1 MKRFTALII
10 VMLLLTGVFPVI
22 SIFGAETKEKT
33 DSSTAVKPAPEEQ
46 IKPLLGKDSLEK
58 VISLVKSRLEIPTA
72 YTEFSSDVYDNGGKT
87 MFRLRWSNSS
97 YYFSPVNGSIEVTVD
112 ENGIVNNYYSY
123 SYDRNYDY
131 NRRLPSITAVQ
142 AAERAQRFLMGMC
155 PDIAKE
161 VSYDKAAERCNIEY
175 DGSYSFYY
183 YRQVNGIPYYDNSI
197 YIQVNGQTGVIS
209 SMSRNWNDSLVFPK
223 ADKVISAVK
232 AKDAYKKE
240 IGLRL
245 RYRLTSGQ
253 NGLKATLQYSPA
265 ASDMLYAIDAVTGG
279 KLAVNTIYNPYN
291 DYVYR
296 PDMSYA
302 VPVSDSELN
311 EIRQLK
317 SLMDEKTGEK
327 QARSMTEL
335 GIDSAYRLNRYS
347 YNRTAGSGY
356 TLQLEFIK
364 PSAMEDIGKDIP
376 PEKLK
381 AMMAAGVGGGY
392 ANIVFDAATSELI
405 SFNTGGNS
413 TGAVAGKGFARAELQ
428 KTAEAFLGK
437 YKSARFK
444 QVELSESTP
453 YVNDYMM
460 KFGMAG
466 PENSGSFVY
475 NRKVNGIT
483 VEGNSLNI
491 NLDTATGRI
500 TSYSEVW
507 DDVDFAPA
515 DGIISL
521 DKAYEVLFGQNA
533 LELKYAATVDSGADP
548 NGVSVTTGKPV
559 SPGTK
564 LVYSTGNNKPVVID
578 ALKGILVNGGTGE
591 EYIDKNTISYD
602 DLAGDP
608 HRAEIESLAKSGL
621 LPLEKSFRPG
631 DAMLQKNFLCILFQL
646 RGNSLPG
653 MSLGEMTQTAQD
665 GMYRQLISDGILT
678 EEERAPDA
686 MLTKGQA
693 VKFLLK
699 AVGYGKFAEMKG
711 IFDCSFADKAE
722 IEPGLLGYA
731 AIAGSLGIVEGQS
744 FEPKKEL
751 TRLEAVMMIYKYVK
765 R

>member
-1 MKRFTALII
+1 MKRFTALILA
-10 VMLLLTGVFPVI
+10 MLLLTGIFPVVPA
-22 SIFGAETKEKT
+22 SGAEVGAKAE
-33 DSSTAVKPAPEEQ
+33 SSLSKPAPEVQ
-46 IKPLLGKDSLEK
+46 NKPLLGKDSLEK
-58 VISLVKSRLEIPTA
+58 VISLVKSRLDIPA
-72 YTEFSSDVYDNGGKT
+72 VYTEFSSDVYDNGGKT

-97 YYFSPVNGSIEVTVD
+97 YYFSSVNGSIEVTVD

-131 NRRLPSITAVQ
+131 NRRLPSITAIQ
-142 AAERAQRFLMGMC
+142 AAERAQRFLTGMC
-155 PDIAKE
+155 PDIAAE
-161 VSYDKAAERCNIEY
+161 VSFDKAAYRCSIEY
-175 DGSYSFYY
+175 DGSYSFYF
-183 YRQVNGIPYYDNSI
+183 YRQANGIPFYDNSI
-197 YIQVNGQTGVIS
+197 HIQVNGQTGVVS
-209 SMSRNWNDSLVFPK
+209 SMNRNWDGSLVFPK
-223 ADKVISAVK
+223 TDKVISMGK
-232 AKDAYKKE
+232 ANDAYKKE

-245 RYRLTSGQ
+245 RYRLISGQ
-253 NGLKATLQYSPA
+253 NGLKSTLQYSPTA
-265 ASDMLYAIDAVTGG
+265 VDMLYAIDAVTGD

-296 PDMSYA
+296 PDTSYSM
-302 VPVSDSELN
+302 PVSDSELN

-317 SLMDEKTGEK
+317 SLMDEKEGEK
-327 QARSMTEL
+327 LARSMTEL

-381 AMMAAGVGGGY
+381 VMMAAGMGGGY
-392 ANIVFDAATSELI
+392 ANIAFDAATSELI
-405 SFNTGGNS
+405 SLNASVDS
-413 TGAVAGKGFARAELQ
+413 TGAVVSKALARAELQ

-466 PENSGSFVY
+466 PENSGSLVY

-483 VEGNSLNI
+483 VEGNSMNLS
-491 NLDTATGRI
+491 LDTATGRI

-507 DDVDFAPA
+507 DDMAFAPA
-515 DGIISL
+515 NGIISL
-521 DKAYEVLFGQNA
+521 DKAYDVLFGQNGF
-533 LELKYAATVDSGADP
+533 ELKYAAVVAPSADQ
-548 NGVSVTTGKPV
+548 NGVSVSTGKPV
-559 SPGTK
+559 SPEVK
-564 LVYSTGNNKPVVID
+564 LVYSPENNKPVVID
-578 ALKGILVNGGTGE
+578 ALKGVLVNGGTGE
-591 EYIDKNTISYD
+591 EYIDKNTISYH
-602 DLAGDP
+602 DLDGNP
-608 HRAEIESLAKSGL
+608 HKAEVESLAKSGL
-621 LPLEKSFRPG
+621 LPLEKSFRP
-631 DAMLQKNFLCILFQL
+631 DTAMLQKDYLCILFQL

-653 MSLGEMTQTAQD
+653 MSSGEMTQTAQD

-678 EEERAPDA
+678 DEERAPDA
-686 MLTKGQA
+686 ALTKEQA

-711 IFDCSFADKAE
+711 IFDCSFTDKAE

-744 FEPKKEL
+744 FEPGKEL
-751 TRLEAVMMIYKYVK
+751 TRVEAVMMIYRYVK